1 MKRAILNMPFITGGG
16 GISLDDVAVYF
27 GFGSGLSVNS
37 GDAGK
42 YLNKY
47 IPQEN

>member
-1 MKRAILNMPFITGGG
+1 MTLSGPTGGG

-27 GFGSGLSVNS
+27 GFGTGLSVEA
-37 GDAGK
+37 GDGGK
-42 YLNKY
+42 YLIKY

>member
-1 MKRAILNMPFITGGG
+1 MSNPSLSGGG
-16 GISLDDVAVYF
+16 GITLDDVAVYF
-27 GFGSGLSVNS
+27 GFGSGLST
-37 GDAGK
+37 DAGKGAK

>member
-1 MKRAILNMPFITGGG
+1 MSMGAPSGGG

-27 GFGSGLSVNS
+27 GFSSGLSVNS

>member
-1 MKRAILNMPFITGGG
+1 MTLSGPTGGG

-27 GFGSGLSVNS
+27 GFGTGLSVDA
-37 GDAGK
+37 GDGGK
-42 YLNKY
+42 YLIKY

>member
-1 MKRAILNMPFITGGG
+1 MPFITGGG

-47 IPQEN
+47 NSNKIKNSLD